1 METASLRF
9 SGHPRNHPANKNIA
23 FIFLNYGEMHKK
35 KGHLSKPGS
44 VYGLEALAVV
54 LFHTRDAQ
62 MEVRKLSDSIPGDW
76 RKQESFN
83 MGMERNAKF
92 IIVHKHTESSN
103 GRS

>member
-1 METASLRF
+1 
-9 SGHPRNHPANKNIA
+9 
-23 FIFLNYGEMHKK
+23 MHKK